1 MPENVRTELKELG
14 LGKKIRQLRLDRGLT
29 IQDVSEKT
37 GLSKGLISQ
46 IENEQVSP
54 PISTLMKIAN
64 ALKVELAY
72 FFMKEDEDPKITVV
86 RKGERVTSDRRGVKG
101 NINVGYTY
109 ELLAHKKRHK
119 HMEPFVVTFDPRERD
134 EVIMFS
140 HKGEEFHLVLEGRIE
155 MITDISDPITLEEG
169 DALYFD
175 STVSHGFR
183 ALDGKPAKTV
193 AVLFQAE

>member
-1 MPENVRTELKELG
+1 MPDSVRTELKELG
-14 LGKKIRQLRLDRGLT
+14 LGKKIRQLRLEQGLT

-64 ALKVELAY
+64 ALKTELSY
-72 FFMKEDEDPKITVV
+72 FFMREDEDPKVTVV
-86 RKGERVTSDRRGVKG
+86 RKEERIVSGRRGIKG
-101 NINVGYTY
+101 NINIGYTY

-119 HMEPFVVTFDPRERD
+119 HMEPFIVTFEPRERN

-155 MITDISDPITLEEG
+155 MVSDASDPIVLEEG

-175 STVSHGFR
+175 STISHGFR

-193 AVLFQAE
+193 AVVFQKE

>member
-1 MPENVRTELKELG
+1 MADNVRRELKELG
-14 LGKKIRQLRLDRGLT
+14 LGKKIRQLRLSKGLT
-29 IQDVSEKT
+29 IQDISEKT

-64 ALKVELAY
+64 ALKVELSY
-72 FFMKEDEDPKITVV
+72 FFIKEDEDPRITVV
-86 RKGERVTSDRRGVKG
+86 RKDERVVSGRRGIKG

-119 HMEPFVVTFDPRERD
+119 HMEPFIVTFEPRERD
-134 EVIMFS
+134 EVIMFN
-140 HKGEEFHLVLEGRIE
+140 HKGEEFHLVLEGKVE
-155 MITDISDPITLEEG
+155 MITDIAEPIVLEEG
-169 DALYFD
+169 DSLYFE
-175 STVSHGFR
+175 STISHGFR

-193 AVLFQAE
+193 AVVFQSE

>member
-1 MPENVRTELKELG
+1 MPESVRTELKELG
-14 LGKKIRQLRLDRGLT
+14 LGRKIRQLRLDRGLT
-29 IQDVSEKT
+29 IQDVSERT

-54 PISTLMKIAN
+54 PISTLIKISN

-72 FFMKEDEDPKITVV
+72 FFMKEDEDPKIAVI
-86 RKGERVTSDRRGVKG
+86 RKGERVTSARRGVKG

-119 HMEPFVVTFDPRERD
+119 HMEPFIVTFEPRNRE
-134 EVIMFS
+134 EVIMFN
-140 HKGEEFHLVLEGRIE
+140 HKGEEFHLVLEGKIE
-155 MITDISDPITLEEG
+155 FLTDIENPIVLEEG

-175 STVSHGFR
+175 STIAHGFR

-193 AVLFQAE
+193 AVVFQSE

>member
-14 LGKKIRQLRLDRGLT
+14 LGRKIRQLRLDRGLT
-29 IQDVSEKT
+29 IQDVSERT

-72 FFMKEDEDPKITVV
+72 FFMREDEDPKIVVV
-86 RKGERVTSDRRGVKG
+86 RKRERIVSSRRGIKG

-119 HMEPFVVTFDPRERD
+119 HMEPFIVTFEPRERD

-140 HKGEEFHLVLEGRIE
+140 HKGEEFHLVLEGKIE
-155 MITDISDPITLEEG
+155 MITDISDPVTLEEG
-169 DALYFD
+169 DSLYFD
-175 STVSHGFR
+175 STISHGFR
-183 ALDGKPAKTV
+183 AIDGKVAKTL
-193 AVLFQAE
+193 AVVFQKE

>member
-14 LGKKIRQLRLDRGLT
+14 LGKKIRQLRLERGLT

-86 RKGERVTSDRRGVKG
+86 RRDERITSGRRGVKG

-119 HMEPFVVTFDPRERD
+119 HMEPFVVTFEPRERD

>member
-1 MPENVRTELKELG
+1 MPESVRTELKELG

-29 IQDVSEKT
+29 IQEVSEKT

-86 RKGERVTSDRRGVKG
+86 RKDERITSGRRGVKG

-119 HMEPFVVTFDPRERD
+119 HMEPFVVTFEPRERD

-155 MITDISDPITLEEG
+155 MITDITDPIILEKG

-183 ALDGKPAKTV
+183 ALDGKPAKTM

>member
-64 ALKVELAY
+64 ALNVELAY

>member
-14 LGKKIRQLRLDRGLT
+14 LGRKIRQLRLDRGLT
-29 IQDVSEKT
+29 IQDVSERT

-72 FFMKEDEDPKITVV
+72 FFMREDEDPKIVVV
-86 RKGERVTSDRRGVKG
+86 RKRERIVSGRRGIKG

-119 HMEPFVVTFDPRERD
+119 HMEPFIVTFEPRERD

-140 HKGEEFHLVLEGRIE
+140 HKGEEFHLVLEGKIE
-155 MITDISDPITLEEG
+155 MITDISDPVTLEEG
-169 DALYFD
+169 DSLYFD
-175 STVSHGFR
+175 STISHGFR
-183 ALDGKPAKTV
+183 AIDGKVAKTL
-193 AVLFQAE
+193 AVVFQKE

>member
-64 ALKVELAY
+64 ALKVEIAY

-86 RKGERVTSDRRGVKG
+86 KRNERITSGRRGVKG

-119 HMEPFVVTFDPRERD
+119 HMEPFVVTFEPRERD

-155 MITDISDPITLEEG
+155 MITDVSDPITLEEG